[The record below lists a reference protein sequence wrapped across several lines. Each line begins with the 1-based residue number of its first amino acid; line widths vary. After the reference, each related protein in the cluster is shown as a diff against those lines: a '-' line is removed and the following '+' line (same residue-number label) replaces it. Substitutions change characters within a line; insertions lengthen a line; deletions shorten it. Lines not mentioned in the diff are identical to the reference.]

1 MEEQKA
7 TTRKRKAVVSAGE
20 AAAIHYDNQIVPP
33 RFISSKMMRRSNMM
47 VHVSDRSMPRV
58 TAVTTSSI
66 DQQSRPCFTS
76 LPRDLFYNVVAY
88 LGPTSASLCTLSQ
101 VTHEHRSMMMSIGD
115 VMLTR
120 TKLRFRT
127 PLPPKSTFESSIS
140 LFVRHARA
148 SKAVDDSLKVLDDV
162 LKKDL
167 PYINT
172 SVFNFKEQ
180 SKRMPSLQSSSSLSG
195 AIVDPSEVNRALD
208 IALCLLGYPT
218 TTGLANANE
227 ARRITNNA
235 ATTALEWRVTSL
247 CSKLGARAY
256 KYAKSRMCRRYERE
270 DELFSSYA
278 AVTDE
283 MLSLEDDDDDS
294 TYDDED
300 DEDMSSID
308 PSELEADM
316 DMNILDKASL
326 CMQYVVLREQQKT
339 RQRSSRDAA
348 FIQQGVS
355 TIIGQAAVREFV
367 HSIYNHA

>member
-1 MEEQKA
+1 MEEEQA

-88 LGPTSASLCTLSQ
+88 LGPTSSSLCALSQ

-294 TYDDED
+294 TYDDDD